1 MKDISV
7 IVLCHN
13 NYGIS
18 ACIDSIISQME
29 LDDELIIVDDHSEGS
44 FWETELL
51 PYSHNDRICI
61 CSAVKK
67 RGNRAYNRNL
77 GVSKSKND
85 IFLFLDGDMVL
96 CRGSFQ
102 AFRTA
107 HEKAGY
113 AAFF

>member
-51 PYSHNDRICI
+51 PYSHNDRIRI